1 MFNRDVID
9 GITWAFHEKFDDLR
23 KRDKS
28 MVQSTEELLT
38 LISGN
43 TIIPK
48 ERRGDI
54 EDAVSAIIT
63 DSSCLGYFIGLNDG
77 ASMLNSLVQPG
88 LPERLLKAR
97 EELLE

>member
-9 GITWAFHEKFDDLR
+9 GITWTFHEKFDELS

-28 MVQSTEELLT
+28 FLKSTEELIA

-43 TIIPK
+43 TTMPK
-48 ERRGDI
+48 ERFVDI